1 MKTPVLLVSA
11 MDDHIALW
19 QGTWQGMKL
28 FGGEQRFILAESG
41 HIAGIVNPPDANKYG
56 FWQNDTEAASPE
68 AWLAG
73 ASHTPGSWW
82 PQMAAFIQS
91 REEDPAPPCPHP
103 ERRAGS
109 GARQLRQ
116 GPAQPGLCP
125 DPRGG
130 ASMSTLPFEVG
141 QKASLIKRFGA
152 AEVEAFAGLS
162 EDFNPL
168 HLDPAFAATTPFERP
183 IVHGMLLA
191 SLFSGLLGQQLPG
204 KGTVYLGQSLAF
216 KQPVFVGD
224 EVTAEV
230 EIIAL
235 RSDKPIITL
244 ATRILTAT
252 GTIAVSGEAVVK
264 FG

>member
-1 MKTPVLLVSA
+1 
-11 MDDHIALW
+11 
-19 QGTWQGMKL
+19 
-28 FGGEQRFILAESG
+28 
-41 HIAGIVNPPDANKYG
+41 
-56 FWQNDTEAASPE
+56 
-68 AWLAG
+68 
-73 ASHTPGSWW
+73 
-82 PQMAAFIQS
+82 
-91 REEDPAPPCPHP
+91 
-103 ERRAGS
+103 
-109 GARQLRQ
+109 
-116 GPAQPGLCP
+116 
-125 DPRGG
+125 
-130 ASMSTLPFEVG
+130 MSTLPFEIG

-168 HLDPAFAATTPFERP
+168 HLDSAFAATTPFERP

-204 KGTVYLGQSLAF
+204 KGTVYLGQSLSF

-230 EIIAL
+230 EIITL

-244 ATRILTAT
+244 ATRIVTAA
-252 GTIAVSGEAVVK
+252 GVLAVTGEAVVK